1 MTLPA
6 DGIGT
11 TSANGTFAS
20 PQLVTSGMFG
30 ALTIE
35 NGGATAHT
43 LTLAPRRGGATART
57 APLPVGCQRVIDP
70 TVWATITLDSADAS
84 VSWSLGDARESA
96 AQLSPPAASVQ
107 VSNLGPS
114 VRFAPLA
121 GGAPSPATGIWRG
134 YAVAA
139 AAGAVAVG
147 GVILGTAAA
156 AGNAYP
162 FVLGVTQGQTPI
174 LENCSVV
181 GGVLEYSS

>member
-1 MTLPA
+1 MAGL
-6 DGIGT
+6 
-11 TSANGTFAS
+11 
-20 PQLVTSGMFG
+20 LC
-30 ALTIE
+30 IE
-35 NGGATAHT
+35 NGGTAAHT

-70 TVWATITLDSADAS
+70 GVWATVTLDAADAS
-84 VSWSLGDARESA
+84 VTWSLGEGRESA
-96 AQLSPPAASVQ
+96 SQLSPPIAAPGTVT

-147 GVILGTAAA
+147 GVTLGTASA

-162 FVLGVTQGQTPI
+162 FVLGVTPGQTPS